1 MRGNNMWQYLF
12 FWYVVAVLLFS
23 LLIYLNI

>member
-1 MRGNNMWQYLF
+1 MRGNNMWQYLL
-12 FWYVVAVLLFS
+12 FWYVVAGLLFS